1 MTYSGCVHNT
11 AHPSSKIVHYL
22 DLHLLMKRSL
32 EPSVK
37 GRGDI
42 YMPQQ
47 AREPLHSDSYYG
59 HPAPDQA
66 WLLCKRSFHAPT
78 QISLSLKATAREA
91 QNCTCIVR
99 LCQLLITPGSPK
111 NLHKLAAQQEKWG
124 ERFKSEYLTVDVTAH
139 LSQWNCNGRRPAS
152 RGLKIRRIFIELTWL
167 IWRLKD
173 QQGKFLWRMQVWF
186 GLLGLRSKEQQRG
199 PKAIKFLKNFL
210 RREERPAL
218 NSVLVLMVY

>member
-99 LCQLLITPGSPK
+99 LCQLLITPGSPE

-152 RGLKIRRIFIELTWL
+152 RGLKSE
-167 IWRLKD
+167 
-173 QQGKFLWRMQVWF
+173 GFLLNSRGWF
-186 GLLGLRSKEQQRG
+186 GDWKISKANSCGECKSGLVCWAYTAKNSKGDQKQS
-199 PKAIKFLKNFL
+199 
-210 RREERPAL
+210 
-218 NSVLVLMVY
+218 NS